1 MHDRNRVD
9 PIEYAHKLAEK
20 LKQIQKPVDLNRHI
34 DPNVLFKQLT
44 TPRKLSVA
52 SNQHQQQPAATLKP
66 TTPAQPAATSKPTTP
81 AQPAA
86 NAKPTAQSANAKPTL
101 HAQPVASPKP
111 TPHAQ
116 PVASPKPTLHAQP
129 VASPK
134 PTPHAQPVASP
145 KPTPHAQP
153 VASPKPTPHAQ
164 PVASPKPTLHAQP
177 VASPKPT
184 PHAQPV
190 ASPKPTPHAQ
200 PVANVERPKSTRSM
214 IIIKGAKFGQLNPS
228 KEDARIRDVI
238 VAQNMNPLR
247 DEKIEIPLSK
257 YNLNYI
263 FAKPDERDHRFSQ
276 IFGSIDPKYL
286 PPKTD
291 LRPLWGD
298 IFDQLTLGSSVSNS
312 IAYCLRYC
320 YYRQNLGDSFTPSRL
335 FIYYNGRSDAGYPL
349 DEDTGLTIRDGYKS
363 VAHHSVCS
371 EDKWSYDPSKLTIR
385 PSQVCYGA
393 AKHHETFRYIR
404 LENDINQLKKSL
416 KDGYPISFGA
426 AIFDNFMSEAVAKN
440 GIVPLPDAR
449 KERRC
454 GGHVMTIVGHDDG
467 LRQFIVANSFGSKWG
482 DGGFC
487 WFPYDYILNDR
498 FCGDFWT
505 IRHWS

>member
-101 HAQPVASPKP
+101 
-111 TPHAQ
+111 
-116 PVASPKPTLHAQP
+116 
-129 VASPK
+129 
-134 PTPHAQPVASP
+134 
-145 KPTPHAQP
+145 HAQP